1 MEDLITKLKAAGLLI
16 NDDATIRLDQFQ
28 MVDVVDFNTLFGTTD
43 GSYDAL
49 VAADN
54 NGDGTFKGYKRFFD
68 MWKAAGIL

>member
-1 MEDLITKLKAAGLLI
+1 MDQLISKLGQASLLI
-16 NDDATIRLDQFQ
+16 NDGATIRLDALQ

-68 MWKAAGIL
+68 AWKAAGIL